1 MFYSQQSLR
10 ARTGSPVLAVV
21 RLFVIWQLRT
31 FDNKVFFFTLF
42 VVMNWLTLMSPQN
55 FVPVSSYRNEL
66 TKA

>member
-31 FDNKVFFFTLF
+31 FDNKVFFFYF
-42 VVMNWLTLMSPQN
+42 VRRYESADIN
-55 FVPVSSYRNEL
+55 VSSEL
-66 TKA
+66 CTCFFVQE